1 MGSDESKSEKM
12 ILSDSDLFYFFSP
25 CGQKG
30 KDVWFQ
36 LKLQK
41 QFAKALII

>member
-12 ILSDSDLFYFFSP
+12 ILSNSDFFFL

-30 KDVWFQ
+30 KAVWFQ

-41 QFAKALII
+41 QFARALII